1 MPPASAPEDSPAP
14 RPAPILAGSA
24 LHCLSVGALY
34 GWSLFYRPIEAEL
47 GIGRAWLSAV
57 FALASLVFTLCMVA
71 APFFCAGWKAGR
83 VALLAGA
90 LAGSGTALPG
100 LVGELWAL
108 FLGYGVLYG
117 AACGF
122 GYSAAIQSA
131 VLAWRR
137 RQGLA
142 AGICAGAGA
151 VGSVAAALLFA
162 RGIEAMGP
170 WRTFVAAGAAYL
182 AFGLLAAVLM
192 RRVDMP
198 RPARRRD
205 GAPAPA
211 AGETALMLRLWCGF
225 FFGACAGLMTLG
237 HAAGIAA
244 AYGAAVSGAA
254 LATALVTGGNGA
266 GRIVCGWLADALPVR
281 AVLAGAALLAAAG
294 LFGLALFPS
303 LGAAFVAVAAIGLAY
318 GGMAATYPAATAR
331 YFGAERMG
339 VVFGRVFT
347 AWGAAGFVAPAVA
360 GALFDLT
367 GGYRLA
373 VLLAG
378 GAALLSA
385 AAAATLPAAAA
396 YSAARPSVAGAG
408 TS

>member
-1 MPPASAPEDSPAP
+1 MVAGEAMTAPDAAPPAP
-14 RPAPILAGSA
+14 RPLPILVGSA
-24 LHCLSVGALY
+24 LLCLSIGALY
-34 GWSLFYRPIEAEL
+34 GWSLFYRPIEADL
-47 GIGRAWLSAV
+47 AIGRAWLSSV
-57 FALASLVFTLCMVA
+57 FALASLSFTIFMVA
-71 APFFCAGWKAGR
+71 APYLCGGWSARR
-83 VALLAGA
+83 VAALAGA
-90 LAGSGTALPG
+90 LAGAGTALPG
-100 LVGELWAL
+100 VVGTLWSL

-122 GYSAAIQSA
+122 GYSVAIQSA

-142 AGICAGAGA
+142 AGVCAGAGA

-182 AFGLLAAVLM
+182 AFGLAAALVM
-192 RRVDMP
+192 RGIAMP
-198 RPARRRD
+198 RPVRKASAMTA
-205 GAPAPA
+205 GAG
-211 AGETALMLRLWCGF
+211 AGETALVVRLWLGF

-244 AYGAAVSGAA
+244 AHGATVAGAA

-266 GRIVCGWLADALPVR
+266 GRIACGWLADALPVR
-281 AVLAGAALLAAAG
+281 GVLAGAALLAAAA
-294 LFGLALFPS
+294 LIGLAAFPG
-303 LGAAFVAVAAIGLAY
+303 LGAAYVAVAAIGLAY

-360 GALFDLT
+360 GALYDAT
-367 GGYRLA
+367 GGYRLP
-373 VLLAG
+373 VILAG
-378 GAALLSA
+378 VAAVLSA
-385 AAAATLPAAAA
+385 AAALTLPG
-396 YSAARPSVAGAG
+396 ARPRGA
-408 TS
+408 T